1 MQSLRGLASNFF
13 EILILKKGLDA
24 MEGKK
29 NQCFETDLWSR
40 NRSEPNSLVPL
51 YLIKGMN

>member
-24 MEGKK
+24 VEGKK
-29 NQCFETDLWSR
+29 TNVLKQIYDLVTEV
-40 NRSEPNSLVPL
+40 N
-51 YLIKGMN
+51 LIV